1 MSLIDTHCHLKSFL
15 ENNTLQDVLLRARNA
30 GVEKMI
36 TVGTSPE
43 DWHCYQKLAS
53 SYNYIFF
60 TVGLHPCYVDYDW
73 RKHVA
78 SISEYWNDT
87 IKPVSLGEIGLDY
100 FRLPKDKAKKNE
112 IIKNQHECFFAQ
124 LEIAKILDC
133 PIVIHSRNAFDDC
146 IRLIDLSGVDWQK
159 VVFHC
164 FSEGVDKLI
173 QLKER
178 GGRASFTGNIT
189 YDKNSHLCE
198 SVKVQGVDILMLE
211 TDSPY
216 LSPEPNRKRMNE
228 PSKIYDI
235 FEFLVY
241 LLDCESD
248 ELQNSI
254 FRNSKEFYKL
264 DISRR
269 D

>member
-15 ENNTLQDVLLRARNA
+15 ENNTLQELLLRARNA

-100 FRLPKDKAKKNE
+100 FRLPKDKAMKNE
-112 IIKNQHECFFAQ
+112 IIKYQHECFSAQ

-133 PIVIHSRNAFDDC
+133 PIVIHSRNSFDDC

-189 YDKNSHLCE
+189 YDKNSYLCE

-216 LSPEPNRKRMNE
+216 LSPEPNRKTINE
-228 PSKIYDI
+228 PSKIGQI
-235 FEFLVY
+235 FEFTSSLFDDDKNNLKDSIY
-241 LLDCESD
+241 H
-248 ELQNSI
+248 NSI
-254 FRNSKEFYKL
+254 KFFNLE
-264 DISRR
+264 IS
-269 D
+269 

>member
-216 LSPEPNRKRMNE
+216 LSPEPNRKTVNE
-228 PSKIYDI
+228 PSKIGQI
-235 FEFLVY
+235 FEFTSSLFDDDKNNLNDSIY
-241 LLDCESD
+241 H
-248 ELQNSI
+248 NSI
-254 FRNSKEFYKL
+254 KFFNLE
-264 DISRR
+264 IS
-269 D
+269 